1 MKRILFLVLL
11 VLGLSFPVMAQS
23 PCGNGLPCGP
33 LPWPL
38 PSFPDL
44 FTPTPMPTFPIT
56 VQVTQVSGGIPT
68 PQPVPTNPALATVDT
83 SGISDQMAT
92 LQAVVAQTPMI
103 MDDFNGTPVDT
114 AQTYDELADNAET
127 FFGYAKSIS
136 QAQFGS
142 LSPLVAFI
150 ILAFVTVLS
159 VKTLTFT
166 LPFATVLFGLI
177 RKAVSLLLD
186 FLPF

>member
-1 MKRILFLVLL
+1 MKRAILGVLL
-11 VLGLSFPVMAQS
+11 VMGLALPVMAQNT
-23 PCGNGLPCGP
+23 CGNGLPCGP

-44 FTPTPMPTFPIT
+44 YTPTPMPTIPIT
-56 VQVTQVSGGIPT
+56 IQATNVSGGVPT

-103 MDDFNGTPVDT
+103 MEDLNGTPVDT
-114 AQTYDELADNAET
+114 SQTYDELADNAET
-127 FFGYAKSIS
+127 FFGYTKSLS

-142 LSPLVAFI
+142 LSPLVSFI
-150 ILAFVTVLS
+150 ILAFLTIVS
-159 VKTLTFT
+159 VKVLTFT
-166 LPFATVLFGLI
+166 LPFATALFGLI
-177 RKAVSLLLD
+177 RKVISLLLD

>member
-1 MKRILFLVLL
+1 MRLVAAALLILGMF
-11 VLGLSFPVMAQS
+11 SPVMAQS
-23 PCGNGLPCGP
+23 DCGDGLPCGQLFWDLPP
-33 LPWPL
+33 LPEL
-38 PSFPDL
+38 QS
-44 FTPTPMPTFPIT
+44 PTPMPTFAVT
-56 VQVTQVSGGIPT
+56 VQVTQVSGGVPT
-68 PQPVPTNPALATVDT
+68 PHPVPTNPALATVDT

-114 AQTYDELADNAET
+114 AQTYDELVDNAET

-150 ILAFVTVLS
+150 ILAFVTILS

-166 LPFATVLFGLI
+166 LPFVTVLFGLI